1 MKQRDEVEK
10 VCKYCD
16 LKYLTRANISHF
28 CSKNCRIDHDRRKK
42 ENELLKS
49 GLINIDYVICQICG
63 SPVGS
68 VTGQHLKKY
77 HPDYSTESYKSEFP
91 GFLTMSEKL
100 TASVTAGAK
109 NAGARMREP
118 EHRARLS
125 NSYFGE
131 NNPMHRSK
139 TTDEKRKSVSPFS
152 PNFYLKKDP
161 NISIDAAKKLASKKL
176 TDTKIVSWVKKE
188 YWMNKG
194 MSEKD
199 AISTVSKKQKT
210 FSLDICIE
218 KHGEIEGKK
227 IWLDRQSLWKSKVFN
242 ENTHIGGGRSMIADE
257 LISTLIDVAKLLN
270 IDTDILHGKNE
281 KFIKTNDGNAYK
293 YDLTFNSIK
302 KIIEFNGDYW
312 HCNPNLY
319 SYEYINKVKMIS
331 ASDIWEYDRSKIAA
345 ANKHGYEVLT
355 IWELDYRKDPK
366 SQIKKCIDFIY
377 GNT

>member
-16 LKYLTRANISHF
+16 IKYLTRANISHF
-28 CSKNCRIDHDRRKK
+28 CSKNCRIDHDRNKK
-42 ENELLKS
+42 ENELLGS
-49 GLINIDYVICQICG
+49 GIINVDYVICQICG

-77 HPDYSTESYKSEFP
+77 HPEYSTESYKSTFH

-100 TASVTAGAK
+100 TASVTAGSK

-125 NSYFGE
+125 NLYSGE

-139 TTDEKRKSVSPFS
+139 TTDEKRRSVSPFS
-152 PNFYLKKDP
+152 PYFYLKKDP
-161 NISIDAAKKLASKKL
+161 NISIESAKKLASEKL
-176 TDTKIVSWVKKE
+176 AETKVVSWVKKE

-194 MSEKD
+194 ISGED
-199 AISTVSKKQKT
+199 AILTVSKKQKT
-210 FSLDICIE
+210 FSLDICTE
-218 KHGEIEGKK
+218 KHGEVEGKK
-227 IWLDRQSLWKSKVFN
+227 IWLDRQKLWKSKVFN

-257 LISTLIDVAKLLN
+257 LILNLVDIARLLN
-270 IDTDILHGKNE
+270 IDDCILYGKNE
-281 KFIKTNDGNAYK
+281 KFIKTKDGNVYK

-319 SYEYINKVKMIS
+319 GHEYINKVKMIS
-331 ASDIWEYDRSKIAA
+331 ANDIREYDKSKIDAA
-345 ANKHGYEVLT
+345 AKYGYEVLT
-355 IWELDYRKDPK
+355 IWESDYRKDSK
-366 SQIKKCIDFIY
+366 SEIKKCIDFIH